1 MILQDF
7 GKLQNT
13 TTDSWFAQLLGWSRN
28 KVNIEDNLDLKIMK
42 AYVKT
47 TETELQHTL
56 GRAPRGI
63 IPVAIYPL
71 GSSNISWSRAP
82 TDERIYITQAVAG
95 ECYFILF

>member
-7 GKLQNT
+7 GKLQNNI
-13 TTDSWFAQLLGWSRN
+13 TDSWFQQILGWSRG
-28 KVNIEDNLDLKIMK
+28 KVSIEDNLDIKIMK
-42 AYVKT
+42 AYIKT
-47 TETELQHTL
+47 SETEIQHTL

-71 GSSNISWSRAP
+71 GSANLNWTRAP
-82 TDERIYITQAVAG
+82 TSDRLYLSRASAG